1 LGKIK
6 VTKEREVVMLQGR
19 RFVNV
24 NAEVVIPMVGPFS
37 IKVRHYKISCEN
49 IVIAPAKEK
58 IEREM
63 SWLSIHNERSVWINS
78 FSGETGKR
86 ESCI

>member
-1 LGKIK
+1 
-6 VTKEREVVMLQGR
+6 MLQGR

-24 NAEVVIPMVGPFS
+24 NAEVIPIVGPS
-37 IKVRHYKISCEN
+37 RVKVRHYKTDCPEN
-49 IVIAPAKEK
+49 IIIAPAKEK

-63 SWLSIHNERSVWINS
+63 SWLSLHDKRSVWINC
-78 FSGETGKR
+78 FSGETGKG